1 MTRSAQICNDEERSE
16 RESEADNLPV
26 DLRSNPHLWS
36 RALGTGRKNEVADSS
51 SGNGNFLHLVAG
63 LSLSDRTLERLYLSV
78 DLGTTWCAPPLR

>member
-1 MTRSAQICNDEERSE
+1 MTRSAQICNGEERSE

-51 SGNGNFLHLVAG
+51 SGNGTEMEISFI
-63 LSLSDRTLERLYLSV
+63 
-78 DLGTTWCAPPLR
+78 W